1 MNSVM
6 SIIESRI
13 LATNGGASAEN
24 ITIWFEL
31 LHNSEEQRH
40 FFPSLAFAKHTSKG
54 SPEKD
59 MEFFFSVMNT
69 LEYVFFVMFQSQ
81 DNITLCLHKK
91 NFT

>member
-24 ITIWFEL
+24 ITIRFEL

-59 MEFFFSVMNT
+59 MEFFFCD
-69 LEYVFFVMFQSQ
+69 EYIRRYVFFVMFQSQ
-81 DNITLCLHKK
+81 DNITLFLHKSLI
-91 NFT
+91 

>member
-1 MNSVM
+1 MYHYRVYYKNNPNRHKNNVRWFLIMNSVM

-24 ITIWFEL
+24 ITIRFEL

-59 MEFFFSVMNT
+59 MEFFF
-69 LEYVFFVMFQSQ
+69 L
-81 DNITLCLHKK
+81 
-91 NFT
+91 

>member
-24 ITIWFEL
+24 ITIRFEL

-59 MEFFFSVMNT
+59 MEFFFFVMNT
-69 LEYVFFVMFQSQ
+69 LGYDMYF
-81 DNITLCLHKK
+81 L
-91 NFT
+91 